1 MRLTG
6 SEQAQAIRLIAVL
19 YLEIETGRRPAR
31 TLTPHTTSALA
42 LRLHTTTRRPVAGA
56 LRAGQLACSTT
67 GDTLRAA
74 VTVYRD
80 GQPGALAL
88 TFRHTG
94 TGWQLAEVEAP
105 DRVLLAG
112 L

>member
-6 SEQAQAIRLIAVL
+6 SEQAQAIRLIAML
-19 YLEIETGRRPAR
+19 YLEVEAGRRPAR
-31 TLTPHTTSALA
+31 TLTPHATSALA
-42 LRLHTTTRRPVAGA
+42 LRLHNIMPRPIAGP
-56 LRAGQLACSTT
+56 LRTGQMACSAT

-80 GQPGALAL
+80 DQAGALAL

-94 TGWQLAEVEAP
+94 TGWRLAEVEAP
-105 DRVLLAG
+105 DRALLAG
-112 L
+112 G